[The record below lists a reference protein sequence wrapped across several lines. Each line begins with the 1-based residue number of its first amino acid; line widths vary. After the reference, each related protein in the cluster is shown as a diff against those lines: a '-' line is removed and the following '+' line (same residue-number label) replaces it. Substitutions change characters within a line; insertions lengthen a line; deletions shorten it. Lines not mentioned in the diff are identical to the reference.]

1 MKNLEAIRIR
11 LREFSDARDWDQFH
25 SPKNLSMAL
34 SVEVSELVEC
44 FQWLTEEQS
53 RALTA
58 EQQAAVIDEIAD
70 VQMYLILLADKL
82 GVDIHT
88 AVEQKLKKNEEKYPI
103 EKVKGNSKKYDQ
115 Y

>member
-1 MKNLEAIRIR
+1 MKNLEEIRTR
-11 LREFSDARDWDQFH
+11 LSEFSDARDWDQFH
-25 SPKNLSMAL
+25 SPKNLAMAL

-53 RALTA
+53 RTLTA
-58 EQQAAVIDEIAD
+58 EQQTAVIDEIAD
-70 VQMYLILLADKL
+70 VQMYLILLAHKL
-82 GVDIHT
+82 GVDIP
-88 AVEQKLKKNEEKYPI
+88 AAIEQKLKKNEEKYPI

>member
-11 LREFSDARDWDQFH
+11 LREFSDERDWDQFH

-53 RALTA
+53 HSLTA

-82 GVDIHT
+82 GVDIPT
-88 AVEQKLKKNEEKYPI
+88 AIEQKVKKNEEKYPI